1 MPINLS
7 LHHLRA
13 IVALADHGTFTAAA
27 AALDVAQS
35 SLSRS
40 IQESERRLR
49 TPLFLR
55 TTRRVTLTSDGAAI
69 VDVARRL
76 VADVDTGLEH
86 MAGYL
91 AGTRGSLR
99 IATLPSLAA
108 TLLPPFLLALRSDHP
123 TVHIHVADSLNEQV
137 WAAVGSGR
145 ADLAIT
151 ALSGPVPQGCESRP
165 LAEDDFFV
173 ALPGTHPWADEPE
186 LEWSQLAG
194 APVVSFSPASSIQ
207 PLVQQALEVHGAVPG
222 EEVAAQNIG
231 AVGGMVAGGLGLGIV
246 PGFVLPLLQFAGLT
260 FVALRP
266 RISRKIV
273 LLRSL
278 DRPLTPVARA
288 WVDIVTGPQRP
299 QLRGV
304 RWQG

>member
-1 MPINLS
+1 MPIDLA

-27 AALDVAQS
+27 AALQVAQS

-49 TPLFLR
+49 VPLFLR
-55 TTRRVTLTSDGAAI
+55 TTRRVTLTPDGEAI
-69 VDVARRL
+69 VAVARSL
-76 VADVDTGLEH
+76 VANVDTGLEH

-108 TLLPPFLLALRSDHP
+108 TLLPPFLLALRSSYP
-123 TVHIHVADSLNEQV
+123 TMHIHVADSLNEQV
-137 WAAVGSGR
+137 WAAVGKGR
-145 ADLAIT
+145 ADVAIT
-151 ALSGPVPQGCESRP
+151 ALSGPVPRGYEIRP

-173 ALPGTHPWADEPE
+173 AVPGTHPWAGEPK
-186 LEWSQLAG
+186 LRWSQLADV
-194 APVVSFSPASSIQ
+194 PLVSFSPASSIQ
-207 PLVQQALEVHGAVPG
+207 PLVRQALDNHRAIPE

-231 AVGGMVAGGLGLGIV
+231 AVGGLVAGGLGLGVV
-246 PGFVLPLLQFAGLT
+246 PGFVLPLLDFAGLT
-260 FVALRP
+260 FIPLRP
-266 RISRKIV
+266 RVSRKIV
-273 LLRSL
+273 LVRSR
-278 DRPLTPVARA
+278 DRPLTPVAHA
-288 WVDIVTGPQRP
+288 WVDIVTGPHRP
-299 QLRGV
+299 DLRGV